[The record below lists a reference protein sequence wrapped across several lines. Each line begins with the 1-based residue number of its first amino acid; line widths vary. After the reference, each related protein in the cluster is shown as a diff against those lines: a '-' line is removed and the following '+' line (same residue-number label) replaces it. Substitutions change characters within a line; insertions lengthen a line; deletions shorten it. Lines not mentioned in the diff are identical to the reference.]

1 MQFARRRKTSHFAD
15 LHFDIRTFS
24 IFWTP
29 LVVGLTLGLKD
40 LSSRKLDVAAGFQYP
55 FNIFSNKDRK
65 IWDESKF
72 H

>member
-15 LHFDIRTFS
+15 LHSDIRTFS

-40 LSSRKLDVAAGFQYP
+40 LSSRKLDVAAGFQYSS
-55 FNIFSNKDRK
+55 IFSNKDRK

>member
-15 LHFDIRTFS
+15 LHSNIRTFS

-40 LSSRKLDVAAGFQYP
+40 LSSRKLDVAAEFQYSS
-55 FNIFSNKDRK
+55 IFSNKDRK